1 MSESEAL
8 YFRVM
13 QDSFRLIQP
22 VANFL
27 YEESKVNISKA
38 QNLKS
43 GQTAYKRETETER
56 DTQRDRERD
65 TERQREIETHTHTE
79 TQRHRDREQCG
90 WGERAVSAT
99 LPRTRP
105 SVWPWVRPPS
115 SFSVLGLVCSRLPW
129 GTEDRGT
136 CHSEGIQDHPTHHV
150 PSWRRET
157 G

>member
-1 MSESEAL
+1 VSESEAL

-65 TERQREIETHTHTE
+65 TERQREIERDTHTE
-79 TQRHRDREQCG
+79 TQRHRDTETESSAG
-90 WGERAVSAT
+90 GER
-99 LPRTRP
+99 
-105 SVWPWVRPPS
+105 
-115 SFSVLGLVCSRLPW
+115 G
-129 GTEDRGT
+129 
-136 CHSEGIQDHPTHHV
+136 Q
-150 PSWRRET
+150 
-157 G
+157 